1 MFKKYQE
8 TLDWMMGHLPM
19 YQRVGAPAYKKDL
32 TNIRLICEFLN
43 HPQVRYPII
52 HVAGTNGKGTTS
64 HMISAVLQAVGL
76 KVGLHTSPHY
86 KELGERAKIN
96 GRLIAKREIV
106 RFVNQIRN
114 LSETINPSYFEISVG
129 MAFDHFARHN
139 VDVAVIE
146 TGLGGR
152 LDSTN
157 IVQPILSVITG
168 IHYDHM
174 NMLGNTLDAIAVEKA
189 GIIKPKVPVV
199 IGPQNDPIVWPVFYH
214 KALEMDS
221 VLSQVEP
228 RLKGAILKWDE
239 QGTWVEVKDDQGEWS
254 GKWYI
259 QAHGDF
265 QVRNL
270 LTTMLTVSALK
281 NRFSIPKTAV
291 ETGLA
296 QLKDLTYYIGRW
308 QWLSRNPP
316 ILVDSA
322 HNEEGYRWM
331 VESLR
336 QLKWKKLLI
345 VLGVVQDKDLN
356 KMLNILPAEAQYFF
370 CKADIPRGLPANE
383 LQARAGVMGLHGKA
397 YSSVKKAL
405 AAAKRTA
412 SKDDLI
418 FVGGSTFVVAE
429 VL

>member
-1 MFKKYQE
+1 MFKNYQE
-8 TLDWMMGHLPM
+8 ALEWMMDHLPM
-19 YQRVGAPAYKKDL
+19 YQRVGAPAFKKDL
-32 TNIRLICEFLN
+32 TNISRICEFLN
-43 HPQVRYPII
+43 NPQQLYPII
-52 HVAGTNGKGTTS
+52 HIAGTNGKGTTS
-64 HMISAVLQAVGL
+64 HMIAAVLQASGL

-86 KELGERAKIN
+86 KELGERAKVN
-96 GRLIAKREIV
+96 GKLITKREIV
-106 RFVNQIRN
+106 RYVNRIKS

-129 MAFDHFARHN
+129 MAFDHFARHQ

-174 NMLGNTLDAIAVEKA
+174 SMLGNTLDAIASEKA
-189 GIIKPKVPVV
+189 GIIKINVPVV
-199 IGPQNDPIVWPVFYH
+199 IGPQIDPVVWPVFH
-214 KALEMDS
+214 QKAEQMFSKLWK
-221 VLSQVEP
+221 VEP
-228 RLKGAILKWDE
+228 RLKGVKQNWNQD
-239 QGTWVEVKDDQGEWS
+239 GTWIEVEDAQNEWA
-254 GKWYI
+254 GRWYI

-270 LTTMLTVSALK
+270 LTTMLAISVLK
-281 NRFSIPKTAV
+281 DKFFIPKTAV

-296 QLKDLTYYIGRW
+296 HLKDLTYYIGRW
-308 QWLSRNPP
+308 QWLSHTPR
-316 ILVDSA
+316 ILADSA
-322 HNEEGYRWM
+322 HNEEGYQWM
-331 VESLR
+331 VEALR
-336 QLKWKKLLI
+336 QLKWNKLLI
-345 VLGVVQDKDLN
+345 VLGIVQDKDIK
-356 KMLNILPAEAQYFF
+356 KMLSILPVEAQYFF
-370 CKADIPRGLPANE
+370 CKADIPRGLPAHE
-383 LQARAGVMGLHGKA
+383 LQVRAREMGLQGKA

-412 SKDDLI
+412 SKNDLI